1 VRVPA
6 AGGEQSGEC
15 RCQRGEGR
23 PSCSMQSHGRC
34 YSKYVKSGEVL
45 GFARTRPLKLLLAL
59 GTLVLAAVVAVV
71 IVVVHHGGNGFAW
84 PAPVAV
90 SSQPFGPFP
99 APPQGAV
106 VFSRQLGSDAL
117 ALGVVAVG
125 DRLGVQASVLGGQ
138 GTGVSGLDVAFTG
151 DGATVNA
158 EECGAGCYRAVLP
171 SGRHAASVT
180 VAIRR
185 GPSAVRWR
193 VALPE
198 TWPPADASALV
209 LRAGRVWRSLRS
221 LSYHESLASSPS
233 AAVQSAWRVVAPDRV
248 AYTVV
253 GEGGGVII
261 GARRWDQRTSNGPW
275 VESPQTRLTQP
286 LPAWSLIAD
295 AHVLGTTTVQGHP
308 VWIVS
313 FFDPGTPAWFE
324 ARIDRATMRTLET
337 HMVTTAHFM
346 RDTYG
351 AFNTTPPI
359 VPPK

>member
-1 VRVPA
+1 
-6 AGGEQSGEC
+6 
-15 RCQRGEGR
+15 
-23 PSCSMQSHGRC
+23 
-34 YSKYVKSGEVL
+34 VKSDEVL
-45 GFARTRPLKLLLAL
+45 GVTRRRPLKLLLAL
-59 GTLVLAAVVAVV
+59 GALVLAAVVAVV
-71 IVVVHHGGNGFAW
+71 IVVAHHGGSSFAW

-117 ALGVVAVG
+117 ALGVVPHG

-138 GTGVSGLDVAFTG
+138 GRGVSGLDVAFTG
-151 DGATVNA
+151 QGATVDA
-158 EECGAGCYRAVLP
+158 ERCGAGCYRAVLP
-171 SGRHAASVT
+171 SSSRPASVT
-180 VAIRR
+180 VAIRG

-193 VALPE
+193 VLLPK
-198 TWPPADASALV
+198 TWPPADATALV
-209 LRAGRVWRSLRS
+209 LRAARVWRSLRS
-221 LSYHESLASSPS
+221 LSYHESLASSPR
-233 AAVQSAWRVVAPDRV
+233 AAVESSWRVEAPDRV

-253 GEGGGVII
+253 GEGGGVIV

-295 AHVLGTTTVQGHP
+295 AHVLGTSTVQGRP
-308 VWIVS
+308 AWLIS

-324 ARIDRATMRTLET
+324 VAIDRTAMHTLET

-346 RDTYG
+346 TDTYG
-351 AFNTTPPI
+351 AFDATPPI

>member
-1 VRVPA
+1 MRVPA
-6 AGGEQSGEC
+6 AAGKQSCECASQCGG
-15 RCQRGEGR
+15 GR
-23 PSCSMQSHGRC
+23 PSCSLQSHGRC

-45 GFARTRPLKLLLAL
+45 GVTRTRPLKLLLAF
-59 GTLVLAAVVAVV
+59 GALVLAAVAAVV
-71 IVVVHHGGNGFAW
+71 IVVVHHGGSSFAW

-117 ALGVVAVG
+117 ALGVVSRG

-151 DGATVNA
+151 QGATVDA
-158 EECGAGCYRAVLP
+158 EQCGAGCYRAVLP
-171 SGRHAASVT
+171 SNGRPASVT
-180 VAIRR
+180 VAIRG
-185 GPSAVRWR
+185 GPSAVRWN
-193 VALPE
+193 VTLPKP
-198 TWPPADASALV
+198 WPPTDATALV
-209 LRAGRVWRSLRS
+209 LRAARVWRSLHS
-221 LSYHESLASSPS
+221 LSFHESLASSPR
-233 AAVQSAWRVVAPDRV
+233 AAVESSWRVAAPDRV

-295 AHVLGTTTVQGHP
+295 AHVLGTSTVQGRRALL
-308 VWIVS
+308 VS

-324 ARIDRATMRTLET
+324 VAIDRTTMHTLQT
-337 HMVTTAHFM
+337 HMITTAHFM
-346 RDTYG
+346 TDTYG